1 MSSDTVQ
8 AIIEDATFDFT
19 MGENTSAITK
29 LKEAIKI
36 DSQSFAAWHAL
47 AEIQFSERRFDEALE
62 AAEKAHS
69 INPDDV
75 FINTSLSRIWM
86 EKGDK
91 AEAEKFGAQAKI
103 LGWKDQLANPSKT
116 DENLA

>member
-1 MSSDTVQ
+1 MPSDTIQ

-19 MGENTSAITK
+19 IGENASAIAK
-29 LKEAIKI
+29 LQTALE
-36 DSQSFAAWHAL
+36 SEPESFAAWHAL
-47 AEIQFSERRFDEALE
+47 AEIQFSERHFDEALQ

-91 AEAEKFGAQAKI
+91 SEAEKFGAKAKI
-103 LGWKDQLANPSKT
+103 LGWKDQLENPSEI